1 MEKTV
6 APKKKKRKKGDNP
19 GCIAVLFIMQFP
31 LLAAIAEHSITL
43 AAIILLIEFLSL
55 VYANLWK
62 HPLPAPESEPEP
74 KPARRPP
81 LPDYVKETI
90 PIKSFD
96 AAKELDKLIG
106 LESVKRDIKILKN
119 FIKVQQQRKS
129 KGLSNATSSYH
140 CVFTG
145 NPGTGKTTVA
155 RIVAAIYHELG
166 ILKKGHLI
174 ETDRAGL
181 VGEYVGHTAVKTS
194 EVIDKALD
202 GVLFIDEAYT
212 LVAGSSIDYGA
223 EAIATL
229 LKRMEDNRDR
239 LVVIIAGYTDEMK
252 TFIDS
257 NPGLQSRFTRYIH
270 FEDYSAEELLR
281 IYDKLITE
289 YQNMLSD
296 EARSR
301 ALQLFTYATA
311 NKDKHFGNGRFA
323 RNVFE
328 KTMEL
333 QANRLAALD
342 NPSKVELAT
351 ILPEDIPMDMV

>member
-1 MEKTV
+1 M
-6 APKKKKRKKGDNP
+6 
-19 GCIAVLFIMQFP
+19 
-31 LLAAIAEHSITL
+31 
-43 AAIILLIEFLSL
+43 
-55 VYANLWK
+55 
-62 HPLPAPESEPEP
+62 
-74 KPARRPP
+74 
-81 LPDYVKETI
+81 
-90 PIKSFD
+90 
-96 AAKELDKLIG
+96 
-106 LESVKRDIKILKN
+106 
-119 FIKVQQQRKS
+119 
-129 KGLSNATSSYH
+129 
-140 CVFTG
+140 
-145 NPGTGKTTVA
+145 
-155 RIVAAIYHELG
+155 
-166 ILKKGHLI
+166 
-174 ETDRAGL
+174 
-181 VGEYVGHTAVKTS
+181 
-194 EVIDKALD
+194 
-202 GVLFIDEAYT
+202 FIDEAYT